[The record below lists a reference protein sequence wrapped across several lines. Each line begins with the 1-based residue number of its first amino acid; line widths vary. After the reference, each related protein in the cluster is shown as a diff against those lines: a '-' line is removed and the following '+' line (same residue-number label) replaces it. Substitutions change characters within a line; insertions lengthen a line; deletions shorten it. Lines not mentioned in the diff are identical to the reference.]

1 MLRPT
6 LIEWLRAFA
15 PPPAVQDWP
24 QRLRR
29 CLGALLGVAFT
40 GAATHLVFGP
50 GANIP
55 LMVAP
60 LGASALLLFAVCDS
74 PLAHPWSIM
83 GGNLI
88 SAAVGVA
95 CARWIASPLAAASVA
110 LALVTLAMFVLRCV
124 HPPGGAVAVT
134 AVLGGPAVHALGYG
148 FLLVPV
154 AFQSA
159 MLLSVALVFH
169 AVTGH
174 PYPRAAVRKVSSNNP
189 LAASSSSSA
198 LENANTRGASTVG

>member
-6 LIEWLRAFA
+6 LIEWLSGFA
-15 PPPAVQDWP
+15 PPPAVQEWP

-83 GGNLI
+83 AGNLI

-95 CARWIASPLAAASVA
+95 CAHWIASPLAAASVA
-110 LALVTLAMFVLRCV
+110 VASATFAMFALRCV

-134 AVLGGPAVHALGYG
+134 TVLGGPAVHALGYG
-148 FLLVPV
+148 FVLDPV

-159 MLLSVALVFH
+159 VLL
-169 AVTGH
+169 
-174 PYPRAAVRKVSSNNP
+174 
-189 LAASSSSSA
+189 
-198 LENANTRGASTVG
+198 

>member
-15 PPPAVQDWP
+15 PPPAVQDWQ

-29 CLGALLGVAFT
+29 YLGALLGVAST

-74 PLAHPWSIM
+74 PLAHPWSLM
-83 GGNLI
+83 AGNLI

-95 CARWIASPLAAASVA
+95 CAHWIACPLAAASVA
-110 LALVTLAMFVLRCV
+110 VAAATFAMFALRCL

-148 FLLVPV
+148 FILVPV

-159 MLLSVALVFH
+159 VLLSAALVFH
-169 AVTGH
+169 GVTGH
-174 PYPRAAVRKVSSNNP
+174 AYPRAAVRKVSSNNALGP
-189 LAASSSSSA
+189 SPSSPA
-198 LENANTRGASTVG
+198 LENANTSGASTVG